1 MAAGKHN
8 STEVVI
14 SYNGQT
20 MTSFGTQID
29 GFERDTKMIDTTPF
43 GAADATYVGSGVKRV
58 KPVKISGFY
67 DDTVTTGPDAVFN
80 TLGTF
85 ATLILTYASG
95 KTSTAS
101 AGVATYTRKPK
112 VDDLTMYEVTLQVS
126 GAVTE
131 A

>member
-8 STEVVI
+8 SSEVTI
-14 SYNGQT
+14 TFNSNT

-43 GAADATYVGSGVKRV
+43 GATDATYLGSGVKRV
-58 KPVKISGFY
+58 KPIKITGFY
-67 DDTVTTGPDAVFN
+67 DDTASTGPDAVFN
-80 TLGTF
+80 TLGVF
-85 ATLILTYASG
+85 STLVVGYGNS
-95 KTSTAS
+95 KTSSVS
-101 AGVATYTRKPK
+101 AGVVSYTRKPK
-112 VDDLTMYEVTLQVS
+112 VDDLTGYEVTLQPS

>member
-8 STEVVI
+8 STEVII
-14 SYNGQT
+14 SYNAQT
-20 MTSFGTQID
+20 MTSYGTQID
-29 GFERDTKMIDTTPF
+29 GFERDTKMVETTPF
-43 GAADATYVGSGVKRV
+43 GATDATYVGSGVKRV
-58 KPVKISGFY
+58 KPIKISGFY

-85 ATLILTYASG
+85 ATLQITYGNS
-95 KTSTAS
+95 KSSSVS
-101 AGVATYTRKPK
+101 AGVVSYTRKPK
-112 VDDLTMYEVTLQVS
+112 VDDLTGYEVTLQPS